1 MADGAYASLK
11 LLHRCRSLSRPVAF
25 ITRLRLD
32 AALYE
37 PAPARRPGQIGRPRL
52 KGERL
57 PNLSVV
63 AEAANTVWK
72 LTTITNWYGE
82 RERRVEIA
90 SKTAVWYS
98 TGLFAVPVRWVLVR
112 DPQGDFKTQA
122 LLLCVPTL
130 EPRSA
135 QEDPLLVCYA
145 LAVGSDLSGDA

>member
-1 MADGAYASLK
+1 
-11 LLHRCRSLSRPVAF
+11 LSRPVSF

-57 PNLSVV
+57 PNLCVV

-82 RERRVEIA
+82 RERMVEIA

-112 DPQGDFKTQA
+112 DIRKEISKPR
-122 LLLCVPTL
+122 LSSSVPTL
-130 EPRSA
+130 ELIRRRSS
-135 QEDPLLVCYA
+135 PGLLCA
-145 LAVGSDLSGDA
+145 GSWK